1 MKHYLLKALH
11 KKKKF
16 FEKQQDYDSDSD
28 GSLSSDDEEEVSK
41 DIINKLY
48 NNRYISIK
56 YLGKG
61 TFCRTWLMYD
71 ILQDNCVAMKMLYP
85 KYYEDSKNELK
96 INKLITSNNHIVKLI
111 DNFIVEGSTC
121 LIYE

>member
-16 FEKQQDYDSDSD
+16 FETQKESDSDSD

-41 DIINKLY
+41 DIIYKLY

-56 YLGKG
+56 
-61 TFCRTWLMYD
+61 
-71 ILQDNCVAMKMLYP
+71 
-85 KYYEDSKNELK
+85 
-96 INKLITSNNHIVKLI
+96 
-111 DNFIVEGSTC
+111 
-121 LIYE
+121 